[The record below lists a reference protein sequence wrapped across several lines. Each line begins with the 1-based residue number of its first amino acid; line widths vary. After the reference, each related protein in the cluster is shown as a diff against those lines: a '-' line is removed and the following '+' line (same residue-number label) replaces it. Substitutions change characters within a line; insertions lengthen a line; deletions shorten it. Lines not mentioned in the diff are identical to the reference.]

1 MKTITDYTKAMRDAH
16 YAITILPIMI
26 EHSKEGGYPEHV
38 QYEKDLCAYVES
50 IKDCSPD
57 ELVCVIREGK
67 DLDLLE
73 SYMRN
78 PEDDFYSDTNDKY
91 FSIKNFCQECSAK
104 CSAKECAP
112 FPCAVLP
119 NVIFLYQTMKI
130 LAAEVKK
137 VLGSSALQIKEYLPD
152 ELKRAFN
159 EPEKLLKEWMKA
171 STIKEMADAYKNH
184 VKSGQRVGKA
194 AYNFLKGTDEDN
206 SIMKKNLGKVFSY
219 PTFSR
224 LI

>member
-50 IKDCSPD
+50 IKDCNPD
-57 ELVCVIREGK
+57 ELVCVIREEK
-67 DLDLLE
+67 NLDLLE
-73 SYMRN
+73 SYMRD
-78 PEDDFYSDTNDKY
+78 PEDDFYSDINDKY

-104 CSAKECAP
+104 EGVT

-119 NVIFLYQTMKI
+119 NVIVLYQTMKI

-137 VLGSSALQIKEYLPD
+137 VLGSSALQIKESMPD
-152 ELKRAFN
+152 ALIRAFN
-159 EPEKLLKEWMKA
+159 QPKELLEEWMKA
-171 STIKEMADAYKNH
+171 TTINDMAKAYKNH
-184 VKSGQRVGKA
+184 VKEDQRVGKA
-194 AYNFLKGTDEDN
+194 AYNFLRKGTGGNEDN
-206 SIMKKNLGKVFSY
+206 GIMKKQLGKVYSY
-219 PTFSR
+219 STFSR